1 MKLLGK
7 EIEMVSE
14 SIIKEISLKTDSKI
28 LLLIIDGVG
37 GLPLD
42 GKTEMERAQT
52 PNLDNL
58 ASRSICGLTDAI
70 GYGITP
76 GSGPSHLALFGYDP
90 LKYIIGRG
98 VLEAL
103 GIGVELTPK
112 DMAARG
118 NFATLDNRG
127 IIVDRRAGRISTE
140 KNREIC
146 ALLEKKIEKIKGVKV
161 FIRPGKEHRFVVI
174 FRGDGLNG
182 PLSDADPQKNGEK
195 AKPSR
200 ALSVRAKK
208 AGEVAN
214 SFIKK
219 ASEVLKGQYPAN
231 TVLLRGISKVP
242 RIPSMVELFNLS
254 PAAIATYP
262 MYKGLARLVGM
273 EVLQT
278 GESIGDEVRT
288 LRENFGKFDFF
299 YLHVKQ
305 TDSYG
310 EDGNFEKKVRMIE
323 EVDKFIPEILDLE
336 FDVIVVTSDHSTPSL
351 LKSHSWHPNPF
362 LLWSKFIRVDE
373 VNRFTER
380 ECNKGGLGRF
390 AAVNAM
396 PLMLA
401 NALKLEK
408 FGA

>member
-1 MKLLGK
+1 
-7 EIEMVSE
+7 MVSE
-14 SIIKEISLKTDSKI
+14 SMIKEISIKTDSKI
-28 LLLIIDGVG
+28 LLLVIDGVG

-42 GKTEMERAQT
+42 GKTELERAEI

-58 ASRSICGLTDAI
+58 ASRSICGLTDAV

-118 NFATLDNRG
+118 NFATMDSRG
-127 IIVDRRAGRISTE
+127 IIVDRRAGRIPTE

-146 ALLEKKIEKIKGVKV
+146 ALLGKKIEKIKGVKV
-161 FIRPGKEHRFVVI
+161 FIRPGKEHRFVAI

-195 AKPSR
+195 ARPAR
-200 ALSVRAKK
+200 ALSARAKK
-208 AGEVAN
+208 AEEVAN

-219 ASEVLKGQYPAN
+219 ASEVLKSEHPAN

-242 RIPSMVELFNLS
+242 RIPSMGELFNLS

-278 GESIGDEVRT
+278 GESMQDELRT
-288 LRENFGKFDFF
+288 LRGNFAKFDFF
-299 YLHVKQ
+299 YLHIKQ
-305 TDSYG
+305 TDSSG
-310 EDGNFEKKVRMIE
+310 EDGDYEKKVKVIE
-323 EVDKFIPEILDLE
+323 EVDIYIPEILDLK
-336 FDVIVVTSDHSTPSL
+336 FDVIVVTGDHSTPAL

-362 LLWSKFIRVDE
+362 LLHSRFIRVDG

-380 ECNKGGLGRF
+380 ECSKGSLGRF
-390 AAVNAM
+390 LAVNAM

-401 NALKLEK
+401 NGLKLKK

>member
-1 MKLLGK
+1 
-7 EIEMVSE
+7 MVSE
-14 SIIKEISLKTDSKI
+14 SIIKEISIKTDSKI
-28 LLLIIDGVG
+28 LLLVMDGVG
-37 GLPLD
+37 GLPVD
-42 GKTEMERAQT
+42 GKTELEQAET

-58 ASRSICGLTDAI
+58 ASRSICGLTDAV

-118 NFATLDNRG
+118 NFATMDSRG
-127 IIVDRRAGRISTE
+127 IIVDRRAGRIPTE

-146 ALLEKKIEKIKGVKV
+146 ALLSEKIKMIKGVK
-161 FIRPGKEHRFVVI
+161 ILIQPGKEHRFVVI
-174 FRGDGLNG
+174 FRGHGLNG
-182 PLSDADPQKNGEK
+182 PLSDADPQKDGEK
-195 AKPSR
+195 AKPAR
-200 ALSVRAKK
+200 ALSARAKK
-208 AGEVAN
+208 AEEVAN
-214 SFIKK
+214 SFINK
-219 ASEVLKGQYPAN
+219 ANEVLKTQHPAN

-242 RIPSMVELFNLS
+242 SIPSMGELFKLS

-278 GESIGDEVRT
+278 GDSISDEVNT
-288 LRENFGKFDFF
+288 LRENFGEYDFF
-299 YLHVKQ
+299 YLHIKQ
-305 TDSYG
+305 TDSSG
-310 EDGNFEKKVRMIE
+310 EDGNYEKKVKIIE
-323 EVDKFIPEILDLE
+323 QVDKFIPQILDLG
-336 FDVIVVTSDHSTPSL
+336 FDVIAITGDHSTPSL

-362 LLWSKFIRVDE
+362 LLYSKFIRVDG
-373 VNRFTER
+373 VKRFTER
-380 ECNKGGLGRF
+380 ECSKGSLGRF
-390 AAVNAM
+390 PAVNAM
-396 PLMLA
+396 CLMLA
-401 NALKLEK
+401 NGLKLKK

>member
-1 MKLLGK
+1 
-7 EIEMVSE
+7 MVSE
-14 SIIKEISLKTDSKI
+14 SIIKEISIKTDSKI
-28 LLLIIDGVG
+28 LLLVVDGVG
-37 GLPLD
+37 GLPQD
-42 GKTEMERAQT
+42 GETEMERAKT

-90 LKYIIGRG
+90 VKYIIGRG

-103 GIGVELTPK
+103 GIGVELTHK
-112 DMAARG
+112 DMAVRG
-118 NFATLDNRG
+118 NFATMDNRG

-146 ALLEKKIEKIKGVKV
+146 ALLGKKIEKIKGVKV
-161 FIRPGKEHRFVVI
+161 FIRPGKEHRFVVV

-182 PLSDADPQKNGEK
+182 PVSDADPQKNGEK
-195 AKPSR
+195 AKPAR
-200 ALSVRAKK
+200 ALSSKAKK
-208 AGEVAN
+208 TEEVAN

-219 ASEVLKGQYPAN
+219 ATEVLKSQHPAN
-231 TVLLRGISKVP
+231 TVLLRGISRVP
-242 RIPSMVELFNLS
+242 RIPSMGELFNLS

-273 EVLQT
+273 EVLPT
-278 GESIGDEVRT
+278 GETIEDELNT
-288 LRENFGKFDFF
+288 LKENFEKYDFF
-299 YLHVKQ
+299 YLHIKK
-305 TDSYG
+305 TDSSG
-310 EDGNFEKKVRMIE
+310 EDGNFEKKVKAIE
-323 EVDKFIPEILDLE
+323 EVDRFIPEILNLK
-336 FDVIVVTSDHSTPSL
+336 FDVIVITSDHSTPSL

-362 LLWSKFIRVDE
+362 LLHSKFIRVDGAK
-373 VNRFTER
+373 RFTER
-380 ECNKGGLGRF
+380 ECSRGGLGRF
-390 AAVNAM
+390 PAVDAM

-401 NALKLEK
+401 NGLKLKK

>member
-1 MKLLGK
+1 M
-7 EIEMVSE
+7 
-14 SIIKEISLKTDSKI
+14 IKEISIKTDSKI
-28 LLLIIDGVG
+28 LLLVIDGVG

-42 GKTEMERAQT
+42 GKTELERAEI

-58 ASRSICGLTDAI
+58 ASRSICGLTDAV

-98 VLEAL
+98 VMEAL

-118 NFATLDNRG
+118 NFATMDSRG
-127 IIVDRRAGRISTE
+127 IIVDRRAGRIPTE

-146 ALLEKKIEKIKGVKV
+146 ALLGKKIEKIKGVKV
-161 FIRPGKEHRFVVI
+161 FIRPGKEHRFVAI

-195 AKPSR
+195 ARPAR
-200 ALSVRAKK
+200 ALSARAKK
-208 AGEVAN
+208 AEEVAN

-219 ASEVLKGQYPAN
+219 ASEVLKSQHPAN

-242 RIPSMVELFNLS
+242 RIPSMGELFNLS

-278 GESIGDEVRT
+278 GESIQDELRT
-288 LRENFGKFDFF
+288 LRENFAKFDFF
-299 YLHVKQ
+299 YFHIKQ
-305 TDSYG
+305 TDSSG
-310 EDGNFEKKVRMIE
+310 EDGDYEKKVKVIE
-323 EVDKFIPEILDLE
+323 EVDIYIPEILDLK
-336 FDVIVVTSDHSTPSL
+336 FDVIVVTSDHSTPAL

-362 LLWSKFIRVDE
+362 LLWSRFIRVDE

-380 ECNKGGLGRF
+380 ECGKGSLGRF

-396 PLMLA
+396 ALMLA
-401 NALKLEK
+401 NALKLKK

>member
-1 MKLLGK
+1 
-7 EIEMVSE
+7 MVCE
-14 SIIKEISLKTDSKI
+14 SMIKEISIKTDSKI
-28 LLLIIDGVG
+28 LLLVIDGVG

-42 GKTEMERAQT
+42 GKTELERAEI

-58 ASRSICGLTDAI
+58 ASRSICGLTDAV

-98 VLEAL
+98 VMEAL

-118 NFATLDNRG
+118 NFATMDSRG
-127 IIVDRRAGRISTE
+127 IIVDRRAGRIPTE

-146 ALLEKKIEKIKGVKV
+146 ALLGKKIEKIKGVKV
-161 FIRPGKEHRFVVI
+161 FIRPGKEHRFVAI

-195 AKPSR
+195 ARPAR
-200 ALSVRAKK
+200 ALSARAKK
-208 AGEVAN
+208 AEEVAN
-214 SFIKK
+214 SFIKR
-219 ASEVLKGQYPAN
+219 ASEVLKSEHPAN

-242 RIPSMVELFNLS
+242 RIPSMGELFNLS

-278 GESIGDEVRT
+278 GETIEDELNT
-288 LRENFGKFDFF
+288 LKENFGKYDFF
-299 YLHVKQ
+299 YLHIKK
-305 TDSYG
+305 TDSSG
-310 EDGNFEKKVRMIE
+310 EDGNWEKKVKAIE
-323 EVDKFIPEILDLE
+323 EVDRFIPEILALK
-336 FDVIVVTSDHSTPSL
+336 FDVIVITSDHSTPCL

-362 LLWSKFIRVDE
+362 LLHSKFIRIDE
-373 VNRFTER
+373 AKRFTER
-380 ECNKGGLGRF
+380 ECSRGSLGRF

-396 PLMLA
+396 ALMLA
-401 NALKLEK
+401 NALKLKK

>member
-1 MKLLGK
+1 
-7 EIEMVSE
+7 MVPE
-14 SIIKEISLKTDSKI
+14 SIIKEISIKTDSKI
-28 LLLIIDGVG
+28 LLLVMDGVG
-37 GLPLD
+37 GLPID
-42 GKTEMERAQT
+42 GKTELERAET

-58 ASRSICGLTDAI
+58 ASRSICGLTDAV

-90 LKYIIGRG
+90 LKYLIGRG

-103 GIGVELTPK
+103 GIGLELTQK

-118 NFATLDNRG
+118 NFATMDSRG
-127 IIVDRRAGRISTE
+127 IIVDRRAGRIPTE
-140 KNREIC
+140 KSGEIC
-146 ALLEKKIEKIKGVKV
+146 ALLEKKIEKIKGVKIL
-161 FIRPGKEHRFVVI
+161 IRPGKEHRFVVI
-174 FRGDGLNG
+174 FRGAGLDG

-195 AKPSR
+195 AKPAR
-200 ALSVRAKK
+200 ALSPRAKK
-208 AGEVAN
+208 AEEVAN

-219 ASEVLKGQYPAN
+219 AGEVLKNQHPAN

-242 RIPSMVELFNLS
+242 RIPSMGELFKLS

-262 MYKGLARLVGM
+262 MYRGLARLVGM

-278 GESIGDEVRT
+278 GETIGEELKT
-288 LRENFGKFDFF
+288 LRENFEKFDFF
-299 YLHVKQ
+299 YLHFKQ
-305 TDSYG
+305 TDSSG

-323 EVDKFIPEILDLE
+323 EVDRFIPEIMNVG

-362 LLWSKFIRVDE
+362 LLWSKFIRVDAVE
-373 VNRFTER
+373 RFTER
-380 ECNKGGLGRF
+380 ECSKGGLGRF
-390 AAVNAM
+390 QAVDAM

-401 NALKLEK
+401 NGLKLRK

>member
-1 MKLLGK
+1 
-7 EIEMVSE
+7 MVPE
-14 SIIKEISLKTDSKI
+14 SIIREISIKTDSKI
-28 LLLIIDGVG
+28 LLLVMDGVG
-37 GLPLD
+37 GLPVD
-42 GKTEMERAQT
+42 GNTEMERAET

-58 ASRSICGLTDAI
+58 VSRSICGLTDAV

-90 LKYIIGRG
+90 LKYLIGRG

-103 GIGVELTPK
+103 GIGLELTHK

-118 NFATLDNRG
+118 NFATMDSRG
-127 IIVDRRAGRISTE
+127 IIVDRRAGRIPTE

-146 ALLEKKIEKIKGVKV
+146 ALLGKKIEKINGVKIL
-161 FIRPGKEHRFVVI
+161 IRPGKEHRFVVI

-195 AKPSR
+195 SKLAR
-200 ALSVRAKK
+200 ALSKGAKK
-208 AGEVAN
+208 AEGVAN

-219 ASEVLKGQYPAN
+219 ASEVLKGQHPAN

-242 RIPSMVELFNLS
+242 RIPSMGELFKLS

-273 EVLQT
+273 EVLET
-278 GESIGDEVRT
+278 GETMEDELKT
-288 LRENFGKFDFF
+288 LRENFEKFDFF
-299 YLHVKQ
+299 YLHFKQ
-305 TDSYG
+305 TDSSG
-310 EDGNFEKKVRMIE
+310 EDGNFEKKVKMIE
-323 EVDKFIPEILDLE
+323 EVDRFIPEIMNIG

-362 LLWSKFIRVDE
+362 LLWSKFIRVDAVE
-373 VNRFTER
+373 RFTER
-380 ECNKGGLGRF
+380 ECGKGGLGRF
-390 AAVNAM
+390 QAVDAM

-401 NALKLEK
+401 NALKLRK

>member
-1 MKLLGK
+1 
-7 EIEMVSE
+7 MVPE
-14 SIIKEISLKTDSKI
+14 SIIKEISVKTDSRI
-28 LLLIIDGVG
+28 LLLVLDGVG
-37 GLPLD
+37 GLPLE
-42 GKTEMERAQT
+42 GKTELESGQT

-58 ASRSICGLTDAI
+58 ARISICGLTDAVD
-70 GYGITP
+70 YGITP

-103 GIGVELTPK
+103 GIGMELTHK

-118 NFATLDNRG
+118 NFATMNRRR
-127 IIVDRRAGRISTE
+127 IIVDRRAGRIPTE

-146 ALLEKKIEKIKGVKV
+146 ALLEKKIDKIKGVKV
-161 FIRPGKEHRFVVI
+161 LIRPGKEHRFVVI
-174 FRGDGLNG
+174 FRGEGLDG
-182 PLSDADPQKNGEK
+182 PLSDADPQKDGEK
-195 AKPSR
+195 AKPAR

-208 AGEVAN
+208 AEEVAN

-219 ASEVLKGQYPAN
+219 SNEVLKGQHPAN

-242 RIPSMVELFNLS
+242 RIPSMEELFKLS

-262 MYKGLARLVGM
+262 MYRGLARLVGM
-273 EVLQT
+273 EVLPT
-278 GESIGDEVRT
+278 GETMEDEFRT
-288 LRENFGKFDFF
+288 LKENFGKFDFF
-299 YLHVKQ
+299 YLHIKQ
-305 TDSYG
+305 TDSAG
-310 EDGNFEKKVRMIE
+310 EDGNFGKKVAMIE
-323 EVDKFIPEILDLE
+323 EVDKFIPEILNLE
-336 FDVIVVTSDHSTPSL
+336 FDVIVVTSDHSTPSV

-362 LLWSKFIRVDE
+362 LLWSRFIRVDE

-380 ECNKGGLGRF
+380 ECSRGGLGKF

-401 NALKLEK
+401 NGLKLKK

>member
-1 MKLLGK
+1 
-7 EIEMVSE
+7 MVSE
-14 SIIKEISLKTDSKI
+14 NIIKEISIKTDSKI
-28 LLLIIDGVG
+28 LLLVIDGVG
-37 GLPLD
+37 GLPQD
-42 GKTEMERAQT
+42 GKTELESAQT
-52 PNLDNL
+52 PNLDSL

-90 LKYIIGRG
+90 MRYLIGRG

-103 GIGVELTPK
+103 GIGIELTHK

-118 NFATLDNRG
+118 NFATMDNRG
-127 IIVDRRAGRISTE
+127 IIVDRRAGRIPTE

-146 ALLEKKIEKIKGVKV
+146 ALLTKKIEKIKGVKV

-195 AKPSR
+195 AKPAR
-200 ALSVRAKK
+200 ALSAKAKK
-208 AGEVAN
+208 AKEVAN
-214 SFIKK
+214 SFINK
-219 ASEVLKGQYPAN
+219 ATEVLKGQHPAN

-242 RIPSMVELFNLS
+242 RIPSMGELFNLS

-273 EVLQT
+273 EVLPT
-278 GESIGDEVRT
+278 GESIQDELNT
-288 LRENFGKFDFF
+288 LKENFGKHDFF
-299 YLHVKQ
+299 YLHIKK
-305 TDSYG
+305 TDSFG
-310 EDGNFEKKVRMIE
+310 EDGNFQKKVKVIE
-323 EVDKFIPEILDLE
+323 EVDRFIPEILNLK
-336 FDVIVVTSDHSTPSL
+336 FDVIVITSDHSTPSL

-362 LLWSKFIRVDE
+362 LLHSKFIRVDGTK
-373 VNRFTER
+373 RFTER
-380 ECNKGGLGRF
+380 ECSRGGLGRF
-390 AAVNAM
+390 PAVTAL

-401 NALKLEK
+401 NGLKLEK

>member
-1 MKLLGK
+1 
-7 EIEMVSE
+7 MVSE
-14 SIIKEISLKTDSKI
+14 SIIKEISIKTDSKI
-28 LLLIIDGVG
+28 LLLVMDGVG

-42 GKTEMERAQT
+42 GKTEMERAET

-90 LKYIIGRG
+90 LKYLIGRG

-118 NFATLDNRG
+118 NFATMDSKG
-127 IIVDRRAGRISTE
+127 IIVDRRAGRIPTE

-146 ALLEKKIEKIKGVKV
+146 ALLSKKIEKIKGVRIL
-161 FIRPGKEHRFVVI
+161 IRPGKEHRFVVI
-174 FRGDGLNG
+174 FRGEGLNG
-182 PLSDADPQKNGEK
+182 PLSDADPEKNGEK
-195 AKPSR
+195 AKPAR
-200 ALSVRAKK
+200 ALSARAKK
-208 AGEVAN
+208 AEEVAN

-219 ASEVLKGQYPAN
+219 ANEVLKSQHPAN

-242 RIPSMVELFNLS
+242 RIPSMGELFKLS

-278 GESIGDEVRT
+278 GESIGDEVKT
-288 LRENFGKFDFF
+288 LRENFGEYDFF
-299 YLHVKQ
+299 YLHIKQ
-305 TDSYG
+305 TDSSG
-310 EDGNFEKKVRMIE
+310 EDGNLEKKVRIIE
-323 EVDKFIPEILDLE
+323 EVDKFIPEILDLG
-336 FDVIVVTSDHSTPSL
+336 FDVIAITSDHSTPSL

-362 LLWSKFIRVDE
+362 LLHSKFIRVDG
-373 VNRFTER
+373 VKRFTER
-380 ECNKGGLGRF
+380 ECSKGSLGRF
-390 AAVNAM
+390 PAVNAM

-401 NALKLEK
+401 NGLKLKK

>member
-1 MKLLGK
+1 
-7 EIEMVSE
+7 MVSE
-14 SIIKEISLKTDSKI
+14 NIIKEISIKTDSKI
-28 LLLIIDGVG
+28 LLLVIDGVG
-37 GLPLD
+37 GLPQD
-42 GKTEMERAQT
+42 GKTELESAQT
-52 PNLDNL
+52 PNLDSL

-90 LKYIIGRG
+90 MKYLIGRG

-103 GIGVELTPK
+103 GIGIELTHK

-118 NFATLDNRG
+118 NFATMDNRG
-127 IIVDRRAGRISTE
+127 IIVDRRAGRIPTE

-146 ALLEKKIEKIKGVKV
+146 ALLTKKIEKIKGVKV

-195 AKPSR
+195 AKPAR
-200 ALSVRAKK
+200 ALSAKAKK
-208 AGEVAN
+208 AKEVAN
-214 SFIKK
+214 SFINK
-219 ASEVLKGQYPAN
+219 ATEVLKGQHPAN

-242 RIPSMVELFNLS
+242 RIPSMGELFNLS

-273 EVLQT
+273 EVLPT
-278 GESIGDEVRT
+278 GESIQDELNT
-288 LRENFGKFDFF
+288 LKENFEKFDFF
-299 YLHVKQ
+299 YLHIKK
-305 TDSYG
+305 TDSSG
-310 EDGNFEKKVRMIE
+310 EDGNFQKKVRVIE
-323 EVDKFIPEILDLE
+323 EVDKFIPEILNLE
-336 FDVIVVTSDHSTPSL
+336 FDVIVITSDHSTPSL

-362 LLWSKFIRVDE
+362 LLHSKFIRVDGAK
-373 VNRFTER
+373 RFTER
-380 ECNKGGLGRF
+380 ECSRGGLGRF
-390 AAVNAM
+390 PAVNAL

-401 NALKLEK
+401 NGLKLEK

>member
-1 MKLLGK
+1 
-7 EIEMVSE
+7 MVSE
-14 SIIKEISLKTDSKI
+14 SIIKEISIKTDSKI
-28 LLLIIDGVG
+28 LLLVIDGVG
-37 GLPLD
+37 GLPQD
-42 GKTEMERAQT
+42 GKTELESAQT
-52 PNLDNL
+52 PNLDSL

-90 LKYIIGRG
+90 MKYLIGRG

-103 GIGVELTPK
+103 GIGIELTHK

-118 NFATLDNRG
+118 NFATMDNRG
-127 IIVDRRAGRISTE
+127 IIVDRRAGRIPTE

-146 ALLEKKIEKIKGVKV
+146 ALLTKKIEKIKGVEV

-174 FRGDGLNG
+174 FHGDGLNG

-195 AKPSR
+195 AKPAR
-200 ALSVRAKK
+200 ALSAKAKK
-208 AGEVAN
+208 AKEVAN
-214 SFIKK
+214 SFINK
-219 ASEVLKGQYPAN
+219 ATEVLKGQHPAN

-242 RIPSMVELFNLS
+242 RIPSMGELFNLS

-273 EVLQT
+273 EVLPT
-278 GESIGDEVRT
+278 GESIQDELNT
-288 LRENFGKFDFF
+288 LKENFEKFDFF
-299 YLHVKQ
+299 YLHIKK
-305 TDSYG
+305 TDSSG
-310 EDGNFEKKVRMIE
+310 EDGNFQKKVKAIE
-323 EVDKFIPEILDLE
+323 EVDKFIPEILNLK
-336 FDVIVVTSDHSTPSL
+336 FDVIVITSDHSTPCL

-362 LLWSKFIRVDE
+362 LLYSKFIRVDGAK
-373 VNRFTER
+373 RFTER
-380 ECNKGGLGRF
+380 ECSSGGLGRF
-390 AAVNAM
+390 PAVNAL

-401 NALKLEK
+401 NGLKLEK

>member
-1 MKLLGK
+1 
-7 EIEMVSE
+7 MVSE
-14 SIIKEISLKTDSKI
+14 SIIKEISIKTDSKI
-28 LLLIIDGVG
+28 LLLVMDGVG

-42 GKTEMERAQT
+42 GKTELEKAET

-58 ASRSICGLTDAI
+58 ASRSICGLTDAV

-103 GIGVELTPK
+103 GIGIELTPK

-118 NFATLDNRG
+118 NFATMDSRG
-127 IIVDRRAGRISTE
+127 IIVDRRAGRIPTE

-146 ALLEKKIEKIKGVKV
+146 ALLSEKIEKIKGVRI

-195 AKPSR
+195 AKPVR
-200 ALSVRAKK
+200 ALSARAKK
-208 AGEVAN
+208 AEEVAN

-219 ASEVLKGQYPAN
+219 ASEVLKSQHPAN

-242 RIPSMVELFNLS
+242 RIPSMGELFKLS
-254 PAAIATYP
+254 PVAIATYP

-273 EVLQT
+273 EILPT
-278 GESIGDEVRT
+278 GETIEDELNT
-288 LRENFGKFDFF
+288 LKENFGKHDFF
-299 YLHVKQ
+299 YMHIKK
-305 TDSYG
+305 TDSSG
-310 EDGNFEKKVRMIE
+310 EDGNWEKKVKAIE
-323 EVDKFIPEILDLE
+323 EVDRFIPEILGLK
-336 FDVIVVTSDHSTPSL
+336 FDVIVITSDHSTPCL

-373 VNRFTER
+373 VKRFTER
-380 ECNKGGLGRF
+380 ECSKGSLGRF
-390 AAVNAM
+390 EAVNAM

-401 NALKLEK
+401 NGLKLTK

>member
-1 MKLLGK
+1 
-7 EIEMVSE
+7 MVSE
-14 SIIKEISLKTDSKI
+14 SMIKEISIKTDSKI
-28 LLLIIDGVG
+28 LLLVIDGVG

-42 GKTEMERAQT
+42 GKTELERAET

-58 ASRSICGLTDAI
+58 ASRSICGLTDAV

-118 NFATLDNRG
+118 NFATMDSRG
-127 IIVDRRAGRISTE
+127 IIVDRRAGRIPTE

-146 ALLEKKIEKIKGVKV
+146 ALLGKKIEKIKGVKV
-161 FIRPGKEHRFVVI
+161 FIRPGKEHRFVAI

-195 AKPSR
+195 ARPAR
-200 ALSVRAKK
+200 ALSARAKK
-208 AGEVAN
+208 AEEVAN

-219 ASEVLKGQYPAN
+219 ASEVLKSEHPAN

-242 RIPSMVELFNLS
+242 RIPSMGELFNLS

-278 GESIGDEVRT
+278 GESIQDELRT
-288 LRENFGKFDFF
+288 LRGNFAKFDFF
-299 YLHVKQ
+299 YLHIKQ
-305 TDSYG
+305 TDSSG
-310 EDGNFEKKVRMIE
+310 EDGDYEKKVKVIE
-323 EVDKFIPEILDLE
+323 EVDIYIPEILDLK
-336 FDVIVVTSDHSTPSL
+336 FDVIVVTGDHSTPAL

-362 LLWSKFIRVDE
+362 LLHSRFIRVDG

-380 ECNKGGLGRF
+380 ECSKGSLGRF
-390 AAVNAM
+390 LAVNAM

-401 NALKLEK
+401 NALKLKK

>member
-1 MKLLGK
+1 MD
-7 EIEMVSE
+7 SE

-28 LLLIIDGVG
+28 LLLVLDGVG
-37 GLPLD
+37 GLPQD
-42 GKTEMERAQT
+42 GETEMERAKT

-90 LKYIIGRG
+90 VKYIIGRG

-103 GIGVELTPK
+103 GIGVELTLK

-118 NFATLDNRG
+118 NFATMDKRR
-127 IIVDRRAGRISTE
+127 IIVDRRAGRISTG

-146 ALLEKKIEKIKGVKV
+146 ALLGKKIEKIKGVKV
-161 FIRPGKEHRFVVI
+161 LIRPGKEHRFVVI
-174 FRGDGLNG
+174 FRGDGLSG
-182 PLSDADPQKNGEK
+182 PVSDADPQKNGEK
-195 AKPSR
+195 AKPAR
-200 ALSVRAKK
+200 ALSSKAKK
-208 AGEVAN
+208 TEEVAN

-219 ASEVLKGQYPAN
+219 ANEVLKSQHPAN
-231 TVLLRGISKVP
+231 TVLLRGISRVP
-242 RIPSMVELFNLS
+242 RIPSMGELFNLS

-273 EVLQT
+273 EIIPT
-278 GESIGDEVRT
+278 GESIEDELRT
-288 LRENFGKFDFF
+288 LKENFKKFDFF
-299 YLHVKQ
+299 YLHIKK
-305 TDSYG
+305 TDSSG
-310 EDGNFEKKVRMIE
+310 EDGNLEKKVKVIE
-323 EVDKFIPEILDLE
+323 EVDRFIPEILNLK
-336 FDVIVVTSDHSTPSL
+336 FDVIAITSDHSTPSL

-362 LLWSKFIRVDE
+362 LLHSKFIRVDGAK
-373 VNRFTER
+373 RFTER
-380 ECNKGGLGRF
+380 ECSRGGLGRF
-390 AAVNAM
+390 PAVNAM

-401 NALKLEK
+401 NGLKLNK